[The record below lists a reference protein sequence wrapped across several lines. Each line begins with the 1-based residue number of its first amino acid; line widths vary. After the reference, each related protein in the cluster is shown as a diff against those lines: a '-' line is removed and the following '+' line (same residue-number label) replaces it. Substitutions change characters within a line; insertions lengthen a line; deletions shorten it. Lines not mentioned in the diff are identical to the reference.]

1 MQEIPGSILLV
12 DVTHGD
18 ASARTDRD
26 DIVLIPTPSNDPDD
40 PLNWA
45 PMRKLSSTFCHNVY
59 TFVIGFAAS
68 TVYSVLVPISMASG
82 ISVQTLNEGTG
93 YMFLFMGWGLLF
105 WHPFSQRCGKR
116 LSLVL
121 STFGVIGCTLWS
133 PYVKSDGEWLAK
145 SILHG
150 FMAAPVEILPEIA
163 VADVYFTHER
173 GWYIS
178 IYAFTLAGSSYLA
191 PVLCGFIAEGQ
202 GWEWVFYWA
211 AIFLGGAFVLLLLFL
226 EEASYT
232 RVFLGVAQPSSASEA
247 RNMKMSA
254 DAAPSLKLASS
265 AVPTRPVDADEDHV
279 FTINRKS
286 FCQRLSL
293 WNPIP
298 GQPVGTM
305 LSKSLRFLTWPVVLY
320 AGFSYGSYLIWF
332 NVLNATTSL
341 VLSSPPYNFTSS
353 MVGLV
358 YLAYLI
364 GLIPGAFLVGLLSD
378 KLVIRLAKRNHG
390 VMEPESRLWLFSIST
405 FVVPGA
411 LLLWGLGAAYGIH
424 WAGLSFALGLAGFA
438 SSFGVSLSISYPIDS
453 YYGVYEDAIV
463 TVMLIRNTMSFAI
476 SYGITPWVI
485 QLGFKNCF
493 ISAAVIAFA
502 ACSTFLAMI
511 KWGKQARSR
520 SAEKYWR
527 IVSQGR

>member
-1 MQEIPGSILLV
+1 MANSDAKVCCWEVVEDLRSMGEVDEFLYAYMVAQSFSSLSRKIFPSTQITIQEIPGSILLV

-26 DIVLIPTPSNDPDD
+26 EIVLIPTPSNDPDD

-45 PMRKLSSTFCHNVY
+45 PMRKLLSTFCHTVY

-121 STFGVIGCTLWS
+121 STFCVIGCTLWR
-133 PYVKSDGEWLAK
+133 YH
-145 SILHG
+145 IL
-150 FMAAPVEILPEIA
+150 LSLLTS
-163 VADVYFTHER
+163 YFTHER

-211 AIFLGGAFVLLLLFL
+211 AIFLGGALVLLLLFL
-226 EEASYT
+226 EETSYT

-265 AVPTRPVDADEDHV
+265 ALPTGSVGADEDHV

-286 FCQRLSL
+286 FCQKLSL

-390 VMEPESRLWLFSIST
+390 VMEPESRLWLFSSSI

-411 LLLWGLGAAYGIH
+411 LFFG
-424 WAGLSFALGLAGFA
+424 ALGLHTESIGRA
-438 SSFGVSLSISYPIDS
+438 SVLP
-453 YYGVYEDAIV
+453 
-463 TVMLIRNTMSFAI
+463 
-476 SYGITPWVI
+476 
-485 QLGFKNCF
+485 
-493 ISAAVIAFA
+493 
-502 ACSTFLAMI
+502 
-511 KWGKQARSR
+511 
-520 SAEKYWR
+520 
-527 IVSQGR
+527 